1 MRTSKQCEVAGCE
14 RWSKGK
20 GKCAVHLRRQRLGQA
35 LDAPIRNWVP
45 CKLDN
50 PCLVEGCSIR
60 SVNKGLCPKHSYRL
74 KKGLDLNTDDFV
86 KKYIPAPDDGI
97 CEIFGCDKPSVCKRM
112 CAGHLSRQKTGANVN
127 VKLRKISPSGE
138 GSINKQGYRVIQ
150 KPDHANSW
158 KDGSILEHRWIMS
171 EHIGRPLSRTEL
183 VHHKNGDRQD
193 NRIDNLELCDN
204 SQPPGQRVCDKI
216 SWMKEFLYIYGFDVV
231 ERNYPGWIS

>member
-14 RWSKGK
+14 RRSKGK

-60 SVNKGLCPKHSYRL
+60 
-74 KKGLDLNTDDFV
+74 
-86 KKYIPAPDDGI
+86 
-97 CEIFGCDKPSVCKRM
+97 
-112 CAGHLSRQKTGANVN
+112 
-127 VKLRKISPSGE
+127 
-138 GSINKQGYRVIQ
+138 
-150 KPDHANSW
+150 
-158 KDGSILEHRWIMS
+158 SILEHRWIMS